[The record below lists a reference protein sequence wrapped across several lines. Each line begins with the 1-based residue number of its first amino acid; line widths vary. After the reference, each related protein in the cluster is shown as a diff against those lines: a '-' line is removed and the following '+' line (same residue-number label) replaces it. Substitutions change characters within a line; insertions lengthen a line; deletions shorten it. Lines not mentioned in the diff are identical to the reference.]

1 MKVYVLTIDD
11 VYDYE
16 GFSHKPRVFT
26 DKEKALNALYKEYL
40 DAKEDLAKNGNDDW
54 EEDPYKSGDEC
65 FSMYPDGYWG
75 TSHYDG
81 RVDEVEVEE

>member
-1 MKVYVLTIDD
+1 MKVYVLTISD

-16 GFSHKPRVFT
+16 GFPHAPKVFT
-26 DKEKALNALYKEYL
+26 DKKKALDALYLEHKE
-40 DAKEDLAKNGNDDW
+40 AKQELKDNGNDDW
-54 EEDPYKSGDEC
+54 VEDPYRKGKTC
-65 FSMYPDGYWG
+65 FSMYPDGEWG

>member
-11 VYDYE
+11 VYDFE
-16 GFSHKPRVFT
+16 GFKHAPRVFT
-26 DKEKALNALYKEYL
+26 DKRKALNALYEEYKESKKML
-40 DAKEDLAKNGNDDW
+40 KDNGNDDW
-54 EEDPYKSGDEC
+54 IEDDYKEGDSC

-81 RVDEVEVEE
+81 KVDEVEIES